1 MKKENSI
8 SAELVV
14 PRAAVRINNKIT
26 LGVYDKV
33 CLEKSWAWLNDPE
46 IRELT
51 MTPVFTREDQV
62 KFFDKLSHRLDYCI
76 WSVRLD
82 GTEIIGA
89 AGLKNHRGSCA
100 EYWGYIGEKQY
111 WNKGLGRGLI
121 DAVEQKAKQLGFT
134 ELDLRVTVTNPRAI
148 ALYEKVGF
156 VITPQTSTES
166 CLQMVKRGI

>member
-1 MKKENSI
+1 MKNEESI
-8 SAELVV
+8 LEKLVTPKSEV
-14 PRAAVRINNKIT
+14 STDNRIILKA
-26 LGVYDKV
+26 YDRV
-33 CLEKSWAWLNDPE
+33 CLDKSWAWLNDLE

-51 MTPVFTREDQV
+51 MTPVFTREDQI
-62 KFFDKLSHRLDYCI
+62 KFFEQLSYRVDYCI
-76 WSVRLD
+76 WSVFLN
-82 GTEIIGA
+82 GTEMIGA

-134 ELDLRVTVTNPRAI
+134 ELDLKVTVANPRAI
-148 ALYEKVGF
+148 ALYGKVGF

>member
-1 MKKENSI
+1 MKIDDSLLVESVAPKTAV
-8 SAELVV
+8 SADN
-14 PRAAVRINNKIT
+14 RIT
-26 LGVYDKV
+26 LQAYDKA
-33 CLEKSWAWLNDPE
+33 CLDKSWVWLNDPE

-51 MTPVFTREDQV
+51 MTPVFTREDQT
-62 KFFDKLSHRLDYCI
+62 KFFDQLSHRLDYCI
-76 WSVRLD
+76 WSVLLD
-82 GTEIIGA
+82 GTEVIGV

-134 ELDLRVTVTNPRAI
+134 ELYLKVTVANPRAI
-148 ALYEKVGF
+148 ELYEKVGF
-156 VITPQTSTES
+156 VIAPETSTES